1 LTWLHPSNRQ
11 LAVVGGIC
19 AIADAVLT
27 ILNGVRHFAGRSVI
41 ATIYSVLDV
50 AGFVAFILCA
60 ILWPLAAGVLVLM
73 RRLPQPLAN

>member
-1 LTWLHPSNRQ
+1 MGW
-11 LAVVGGIC
+11 LAVV
-19 AIADAVLT
+19 AAAVAL
-27 ILNGVRHFAGRSVI
+27 VSVI

-73 RRLPQPLAN
+73 RRLPQPLAI